1 MSCLLT
7 KVKKA
12 AALFSA
18 RSIAVQMRNRLKGS
32 FNFTNR
38 CSSFEA
44 ISVLQE
50 LSMSSSHSFC
60 FGYSLVYSPLHT
72 CNESTVSSS
81 PDVEVAAKG
90 NLGAATPGFNDS
102 THDRSGNDRII

>member
-1 MSCLLT
+1 ML
-7 KVKKA
+7 
-12 AALFSA
+12 SA
-18 RSIAVQMRNRLKGS
+18 RSIDVRMRNRIQGS
-32 FNFTNR
+32 TNSTNR

-50 LSMSSSHSFC
+50 LSMSSSHGFC
-60 FGYSLVYSPLHT
+60 FSNSLVHNPLHT

-81 PDVEVAAKG
+81 PDVKVAAKG

-102 THDRSGNDRII
+102 THDRSGYDRII